1 MQTDREKSI
10 YRVTIGGFIVNVVLT
25 VGKLFAGIVG
35 RSGAMLADAIHSLS
49 DFMTDLAVLVLVKK
63 SSKPKDDSHDYGH
76 GKYETL
82 ATVLIGIAL
91 FAVGVCLMINSIQKI
106 VGFYHGEELS
116 SPGIIALVAAFVSIV
131 AKEILFWITSSV
143 GKKVNSQAVIANA
156 WHHRSDALSSVAT
169 LLGIGGAIFL
179 GGKWKVLDPIAA
191 LIVSALI
198 IGVAYKLFKPGLDEL
213 LESSLPQE
221 MEDEIIS
228 EVMKINDG
236 IADPHNLKTR
246 RIGQNIAIEM
256 HIRLKSDMTV
266 QESHEITRE
275 IEKRLKA
282 KYGEGTLI
290 AIHVEP
296 IK

>member
-10 YRVTIGGFIVNVVLT
+10 YQVTIWGLIVNVALT
-25 VGKLFAGIVG
+25 IGKLFAGIFG
-35 RSGAMLADAIHSLS
+35 RSGAMVSDAVHSLS
-49 DFMTDLAVLVLVKK
+49 DSLTDVVVLVLVKK
-63 SSKPKDDSHDYGH
+63 STKPKDDSHDYGH

-91 FAVGVCLMINSIQKI
+91 FAVGVFLMVNSVEKI
-106 VGFYHGEELS
+106 VGFYRGEELN
-116 SPGIIALVAAFVSIV
+116 SPGIIALVVAFISIV
-131 AKEILFWITSSV
+131 AKETLFWVTYSV
-143 GKKVNSQAVIANA
+143 GKKVKSQAVIANA
-156 WHHRSDALSSVAT
+156 WEHRSDAMSSVAT

-179 GGKWKVLDPIAA
+179 GGRWKVLDPVAA

-198 IGVAYKLFKPGLDEL
+198 ISVAYKLVRPGFNEL
-213 LESSLPQE
+213 LESSLSKE
-221 MEDEIIS
+221 IEDDIIS

-246 RIGQNIAIEM
+246 RIGPNIAIEI
-256 HIRLKSDMTV
+256 HIRLKADMTV

-282 KYGEGTLI
+282 KYGDGTLI